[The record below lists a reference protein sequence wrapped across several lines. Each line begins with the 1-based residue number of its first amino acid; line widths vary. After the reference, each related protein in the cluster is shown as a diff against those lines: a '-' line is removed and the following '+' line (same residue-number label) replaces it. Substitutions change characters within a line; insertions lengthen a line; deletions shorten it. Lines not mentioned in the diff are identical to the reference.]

1 MKKDIFNDAYIN
13 CRFSCL
19 YNMVK
24 YFEIDPIYII
34 ANNYYSIDE
43 SKCSLENIYYLP
55 YRELLKN
62 LGIKARN
69 IQKVKSISDIKLKD
83 NEVAIIKTQGKNEN
97 IIGKMAIKSNML
109 LLNID
114 KKSSN
119 VICGDSSN
127 IKIFK
132 HLMMN
137 NCYIDEMYHNYLE
150 KYYFFDKE
158 PTISI
163 YSKYKTKKNN
173 IYNFFGPK
181 MISYKLFSIYE
192 NIIKSNSIKLMKVL
206 YNDNE
211 DLIIKFINEFIN
223 RKKVELYKSKNIFF
237 DSKMDIMLK
246 RQIEILEVLG
256 YYILKKSSKK
266 DELIE
271 ELTDLENKISKKILD
286 FKVEDIFDD
295 NIKIK
300 RNLDLKKFEKIEDY
314 TINNVN
320 VQNNSINGIA
330 YKDKK
335 KFFFKIQDINNF
347 YSELVG
353 YFTIFNYF
361 KVPNLCDLFIYNN
374 CGVIVYK
381 YDNSINV
388 NEGLLCDEL
397 LKNDTEID
405 YKFLNI
411 ILKNYKKYIYNC
423 KYPMQKFYENR
434 IDSRLNKYF
443 YSNWI
448 DYNFIINNES
458 SLKIQDIFDEINV
471 YFKKNKIHK
480 CVLSHGD
487 LNTMNIGLK
496 PLFMDFTTSGYN
508 CIEAEIALFS
518 ISILFIDLYFSPKY
532 HKNSYKNHEH
542 VFNHVPKI
550 DCDYIVDKKVSIKA
564 SIKTTFNRK
573 RLIEK
578 YIENLDYN
586 DDDLVY
592 FILMRILTIFD
603 IDKYDDSDKY
613 YSLFLFVYFY
623 IEMKIKR
630 RTFKEIVRGIDIYDN
645 FI

>member
-1 MKKDIFNDAYIN
+1 MKNDIFNDAYIN

-55 YRELLKN
+55 YRELLKS
-62 LGIKARN
+62 LGIKTRN
-69 IQKVKSISDIKLKD
+69 IQLVKSISDIKLKD
-83 NEVAIIKTQGKNEN
+83 NEVAIIKVEGKNDN
-97 IIGKMAIKSNML
+97 LIGNNTSRSNML
-109 LLNID
+109 LLNGDLNEFDIIWRDSFDVKTFKRMKMSNSDID
-114 KKSSN
+114 TIYK
-119 VICGDSSN
+119 
-127 IKIFK
+127 
-132 HLMMN
+132 
-137 NCYIDEMYHNYLE
+137 NYLN
-150 KYYFFDKE
+150 KYYQYDME
-158 PTISI
+158 PTVSV
-163 YSKYKTKKNN
+163 YSKYESKKYS
-173 IYNFFGPK
+173 IYKFFGPK
-181 MISYKLFSIYE
+181 MISYKLFSTYE
-192 NIIKSNSIKLMKVL
+192 NIIKLNSIKLMKVL

-223 RKKVELYKSKNIFF
+223 RKKVELYKLKNIFF

-256 YYILKKSSKK
+256 YHILKKSSKK

-271 ELTDLENKISKKILD
+271 ELTDLENKISKKILN
-286 FKVEDIFDD
+286 FEVEDIFDD
-295 NIKIK
+295 NKKIK
-300 RNLDLKKFEKIEDY
+300 RNLDLKKIEKIEDY

-330 YKDKK
+330 YKEKK

-353 YFTIFNYF
+353 YFTTFNYF
-361 KVPNLCDLFIYNN
+361 KVPKLCDLFIYNN

-542 VFNHVPKI
+542 VFNHIPKI
-550 DCDYIVDKKVSIKA
+550 DCDYIIDKEVSIKA
-564 SIKTTFNRK
+564 SIKTTLNRK
-573 RLIEK
+573 KIIEK

-586 DDDLVY
+586 DDLVY
-592 FILMRILTIFD
+592 FILMRLLTIFD

-645 FI
+645 FV

>member
-1 MKKDIFNDAYIN
+1 
-13 CRFSCL
+13 
-19 YNMVK
+19 
-24 YFEIDPIYII
+24 
-34 ANNYYSIDE
+34 
-43 SKCSLENIYYLP
+43 
-55 YRELLKN
+55 
-62 LGIKARN
+62 
-69 IQKVKSISDIKLKD
+69 
-83 NEVAIIKTQGKNEN
+83 
-97 IIGKMAIKSNML
+97 
-109 LLNID
+109 
-114 KKSSN
+114 
-119 VICGDSSN
+119 
-127 IKIFK
+127 
-132 HLMMN
+132 
-137 NCYIDEMYHNYLE
+137 
-150 KYYFFDKE
+150 
-158 PTISI
+158 
-163 YSKYKTKKNN
+163 
-173 IYNFFGPK
+173 
-181 MISYKLFSIYE
+181 
-192 NIIKSNSIKLMKVL
+192 
-206 YNDNE
+206 
-211 DLIIKFINEFIN
+211 
-223 RKKVELYKSKNIFF
+223 
-237 DSKMDIMLK
+237 MDIMLK

-542 VFNHVPKI
+542 VFDHIPKI
-550 DCDYIVDKKVSIKA
+550 DCDYIIDKEVSIKA
-564 SIKTTFNRK
+564 SIKTTLNRK
-573 RLIEK
+573 KIIEK

-592 FILMRILTIFD
+592 FILMRLLTIFD

>member
-1 MKKDIFNDAYIN
+1 MKNDIFNDAYIN

-55 YRELLKN
+55 YRELLKS
-62 LGIKARN
+62 LGIKTRN
-69 IQKVKSISDIKLKD
+69 IQLVKSISDIKLKD
-83 NEVAIIKTQGKNEN
+83 NEVAIIKVEGKNDN
-97 IIGKMAIKSNML
+97 LIGNNTSRSNML
-109 LLNID
+109 LLNGDLNEFDIIWRDSFDVKTFKRMKMSNSDID
-114 KKSSN
+114 TIYK
-119 VICGDSSN
+119 
-127 IKIFK
+127 
-132 HLMMN
+132 
-137 NCYIDEMYHNYLE
+137 NYLN
-150 KYYFFDKE
+150 KYYQYDME
-158 PTISI
+158 PTVSV
-163 YSKYKTKKNN
+163 YSKYESKKYS
-173 IYNFFGPK
+173 IYKFFGPK
-181 MISYKLFSIYE
+181 MISYKLFSTYE
-192 NIIKSNSIKLMKVL
+192 NIIKLNSIKLMKVL

-223 RKKVELYKSKNIFF
+223 RKKVELYKLKNIFF

-256 YYILKKSSKK
+256 YHILKKSSKK

-271 ELTDLENKISKKILD
+271 ELTDLENKISKKILN
-286 FKVEDIFDD
+286 FEVEDIFDD
-295 NIKIK
+295 NKKIK
-300 RNLDLKKFEKIEDY
+300 RNLDLKKIEKIEDY

-330 YKDKK
+330 YKEKK

-353 YFTIFNYF
+353 YFTTFNYF
-361 KVPNLCDLFIYNN
+361 KVPKLCDLFIYNN

-542 VFNHVPKI
+542 VFNHIPKI
-550 DCDYIVDKKVSIKA
+550 DCDYIIDKEVSIKA
-564 SIKTTFNRK
+564 SIKTTLNRK
-573 RLIEK
+573 K
-578 YIENLDYN
+578 
-586 DDDLVY
+586 
-592 FILMRILTIFD
+592 
-603 IDKYDDSDKY
+603 
-613 YSLFLFVYFY
+613 
-623 IEMKIKR
+623 
-630 RTFKEIVRGIDIYDN
+630 
-645 FI
+645 